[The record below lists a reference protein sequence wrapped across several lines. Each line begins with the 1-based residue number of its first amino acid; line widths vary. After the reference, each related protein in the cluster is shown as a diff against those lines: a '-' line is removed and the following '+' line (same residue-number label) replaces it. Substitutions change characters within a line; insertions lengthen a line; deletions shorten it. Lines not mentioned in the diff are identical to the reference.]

1 MTAKTIATARKF
13 KPLLFIL
20 LLCPALWMLYQ
31 AVFAQQLLGA
41 DPAKSLVDQSGLW
54 AIKSILLALAMT
66 PLRILT
72 KQTFFII
79 FRRMTGLFAFFY
91 ALVHFLIYSILLL
104 GLDLSQLGNEL
115 TQRPYIIVGFTA
127 LLLYVPLA
135 ITSTHGWQLRL
146 KRNWVRLHKLV
157 YVIGILAVIHMTW
170 LKKLGLTTTWPY
182 ALALVILLG
191 IRILYSMNNKRKAQH
206 KKQHTQ
212 SKRC

>member
-1 MTAKTIATARKF
+1 MTVKTIDTARKL

-31 AVFAQQLLGA
+31 ALFAQQLLGA

-79 FRRMTGLFAFFY
+79 YRRMTGLFAFFY
-91 ALVHFLIYSILLL
+91 ALTHFLIYSVLLL
-104 GLDLSQLGNEL
+104 GLDLSQLGTEL
-115 TQRPYIIVGFTA
+115 TQRPYIIVGFAA

-135 ITSTHGWQLRL
+135 ITSTHGWQRRL
-146 KRNWVRLHKLV
+146 KRNWVRLHKVV

-182 ALALVILLG
+182 ALALVTLLG
-191 IRILYSMNNKRKAQH
+191 IRIVNTLNNKWKAQ
-206 KKQHTQ
+206 KK
-212 SKRC
+212 KI

>member
-1 MTAKTIATARKF
+1 MSAQAIATARKL
-13 KPLLFIL
+13 KPVLFVL

-31 AVFAQQLLGA
+31 AVFNQQLLGA

-91 ALVHFLIYSILLL
+91 ALTHFLIYSILLL
-104 GLDLSQLGNEL
+104 GLDLSQLGTEL
-115 TQRPYIIVGFTA
+115 TRRPYIIVGFIA
-127 LLLYVPLA
+127 LILYIPLA
-135 ITSTHGWQLRL
+135 ITSTNGWQRRL
-146 KRNWVRLHKLV
+146 KRNWVQLHKLV
-157 YVIGILAVIHMTW
+157 YIIGILAVIHMTW

-182 ALALVILLG
+182 ALALVVLLG
-191 IRILYSMNNKRKAQH
+191 IRIAYTLRNKWLAKH
-206 KKQHTQ
+206 K
-212 SKRC
+212 

>member
-1 MTAKTIATARKF
+1 MTAKAIATARKF
-13 KPLLFIL
+13 KPLLFII

-31 AVFAQQLLGA
+31 AVFAQHLLGA

-79 FRRMTGLFAFFY
+79 FRRMTGLYAFFY
-91 ALVHFLIYSILLL
+91 ASVHFIIYTVLLL
-104 GLDLSQLGNEL
+104 GLDLSQLSTEL

-127 LLLYVPLA
+127 LILYIPLA
-135 ITSTHGWQLRL
+135 ITSTHGWQRRL

-182 ALALVILLG
+182 ALTLVVLFG
-191 IRILYSMNNKRKAQH
+191 IRIGYSMNNRRLAKLRKH
-206 KKQHTQ
+206 
-212 SKRC
+212 

>member
-13 KPLLFIL
+13 KPLLFIV

-54 AIKSILLALAMT
+54 AIKSILFALAMT

-91 ALVHFLIYSILLL
+91 ALTHFLIYSILLL
-104 GLDLSQLGNEL
+104 GLDLSQLGTEL
-115 TQRPYIIVGFTA
+115 TQRPYIIVGFIA

-135 ITSTHGWQLRL
+135 VTSTNGWQRRL
-146 KRNWVRLHKLV
+146 KRNWVRLHKSV
-157 YVIGILAVIHMTW
+157 YIIGILAVIHMTW

-182 ALALVILLG
+182 ALALLVLLG
-191 IRILYSMNNKRKAQH
+191 IRILNMLNNRRMAQL
-206 KKQHTQ
+206 KKH
-212 SKRC
+212 

>member
-1 MTAKTIATARKF
+1 MSANTIATARKF
-13 KPLLFIL
+13 KPLVFIL
-20 LLCPALWMLYQ
+20 LLCPALWMIYQ

-54 AIKSILLALAMT
+54 AIKSILFALAMT

-72 KQTFFII
+72 KQSFFII

-91 ALVHFLIYSILLL
+91 AITHFLIYSILLL
-104 GLDLSQLGNEL
+104 GLDLSQLGTEL
-115 TQRPYIIVGFTA
+115 TRRPYIIVGFIA

-135 ITSTHGWQLRL
+135 ITSTNGWQRQL

-191 IRILYSMNNKRKAQH
+191 IRIVNTLNNRRIAQL
-206 KKQHTQ
+206 KKH
-212 SKRC
+212 

>member
-13 KPLLFIL
+13 KPLLFIV

-91 ALVHFLIYSILLL
+91 ALTHFLIYSILLL
-104 GLDLSQLGNEL
+104 GLDLSQLGTEL
-115 TQRPYIIVGFTA
+115 TRRPYIIVGFIA

-135 ITSTHGWQLRL
+135 ITSTNGWQRRL

-170 LKKLGLTTTWPY
+170 LKKLGLTATWPY
-182 ALALVILLG
+182 ALALVTLLG
-191 IRILYSMNNKRKAQH
+191 IRIVYTLNNRRMAQL
-206 KKQHTQ
+206 KKH
-212 SKRC
+212 

>member
-1 MTAKTIATARKF
+1 MTAKTIETARKV

-31 AVFAQQLLGA
+31 AIFAQQLLGA

-91 ALVHFLIYSILLL
+91 ALTHFLIYSVLLL

-115 TQRPYIIVGFTA
+115 TQRPYIIVGFIA

-135 ITSTHGWQLRL
+135 ITSTHGWQRRL
-146 KRNWVRLHKLV
+146 KRDWVRLHKLV
-157 YVIGILAVIHMTW
+157 YAIGILAVIHMTW

-191 IRILYSMNNKRKAQH
+191 IRIVYTMNNRRMAQP
-206 KKQHTQ
+206 KKH
-212 SKRC
+212 

>member
-1 MTAKTIATARKF
+1 MI
-13 KPLLFIL
+13 
-20 LLCPALWMLYQ
+20 YQ

-54 AIKSILLALAMT
+54 AIKSILFALAMT

-72 KQTFFII
+72 KQSFFII

-91 ALVHFLIYSILLL
+91 AITHFLIYSILLL
-104 GLDLSQLGNEL
+104 GLDLSQLGTEL
-115 TQRPYIIVGFTA
+115 TRRPYIIVGFIA

-135 ITSTHGWQLRL
+135 ITSTNGWQRQL
-146 KRNWVRLHKLV
+146 KRNWIRLHKLV

-191 IRILYSMNNKRKAQH
+191 IRIVNTLNNRRMAQL
-206 KKQHTQ
+206 KKH
-212 SKRC
+212 

>member
-13 KPLLFIL
+13 KPLLFMI

-91 ALVHFLIYSILLL
+91 ASVHFIIYSVLLL

-115 TQRPYIIVGFTA
+115 TQRPYIIVGFSA
-127 LLLYVPLA
+127 LILYIPLA

-146 KRNWVRLHKLV
+146 KRNWARLHKLV
-157 YVIGILAVIHMTW
+157 YAIGILAVIHMTW

-182 ALALVILLG
+182 ALTLLVLFS
-191 IRILYSMNNKRKAQH
+191 IRIGYGLNNRRIAKL
-206 KKQHTQ
+206 KKH
-212 SKRC
+212 